1 MKMTELSKGKFYKKL
16 TLLDNDFKNGFYA
29 LRGYKFTT
37 CPLNSGL
44 YIQIDVFSKLIRQRN
59 LL

>member
-1 MKMTELSKGKFYKKL
+1 MNMIELSQGKFYKKVS
-16 TLLDNDFKNGFYA
+16 LLDNDFKNGFYA
-29 LRGYKFTT
+29 MKGYKFTT

-44 YIQIDVFSKLIRQRN
+44 YIQIDVFSRLIRQRS